1 MKSGGPWNL
10 RGLRPEAREAVR
22 TAARRSGVS
31 VGEWLNDVI
40 EPDDEEDD
48 EPTLFSD
55 YDDEADDER
64 PLRSRS
70 RRDEREPQRRDDDRE
85 PRQRSNDREA
95 RQRSDERGVRRRD
108 DDRELRQRDDHPEPQ
123 ASPEPRPPRRDR
135 DEERRQEKVSEFERE
150 SARTRGALNQ
160 VHSRLDKLSQQL
172 ERLARNEAAARQ
184 LAPQRRAAS
193 LGEGHNDANGRL
205 TGAPAPPRRPIERPP
220 ASARN
225 RPASNADGASIDAAV
240 AGLGVT
246 RVLSYQAADAL
257 RDGRLALALT
267 AFEPEPSP
275 VHLVHAGGRM
285 LPQKLRGARSI
296 DRLPRPDDPA
306 SSAARLVPFPSA
318 PQSHRT

>member
-1 MKSGGPWNL
+1 MPEKSTAGETGPRRPHRPSARAARRGTSCSSHVALGVRMKSGGPWNL

-55 YDDEADDER
+55 YDDEDDDER
-64 PLRSRS
+64 PRRSRS

-95 RQRSDERGVRRRD
+95 RQRSDERGARRRG
-108 DDRELRQRDDHPEPQ
+108 DDRELRQRDVDQELRQ
-123 ASPEPRPPRRDR
+123 SDDDQEPREPRRDR
-135 DEERRQEKVSEFERE
+135 VDQPRPERDSEFQRE

-172 ERLARNEAAARQ
+172 ERLARSEAAARQ

-193 LGEGHNDANGRL
+193 LGEGDANGRL
-205 TGAPAPPRRPIERPP
+205 TGAAAAPRRPVRRAGAAGPGGQPP
-220 ASARN
+220 A
-225 RPASNADGASIDAAV
+225 
-240 AGLGVT
+240 
-246 RVLSYQAADAL
+246 
-257 RDGRLALALT
+257 
-267 AFEPEPSP
+267 
-275 VHLVHAGGRM
+275 
-285 LPQKLRGARSI
+285 
-296 DRLPRPDDPA
+296 
-306 SSAARLVPFPSA
+306 
-318 PQSHRT
+318 